1 MGNKNY
7 KFRYLSYK
15 AQNQLGNMVV
25 QVVKQTNKQKKNPLA
40 NAADIKRYG
49 WIPELG
55 RSPGIGN
62 GKSL

>member
-1 MGNKNY
+1 
-7 KFRYLSYK
+7 
-15 AQNQLGNMVV
+15 MVV
-25 QVVKQTNKQKKNPLA
+25 QVVKQTNKQTKKNPLA

-55 RSPGIGN
+55 RSPGVGN